1 MHMLKL
7 HHMVSDK
14 IHARSTGP
22 YTMVTQQ
29 PLGGKAQNGGQRF
42 GEMEVWAL
50 EAYGAA
56 ATLQEML
63 TIKSD
68 DVYGRAKAYESIIKD
83 EPIVGPKLPES
94 FNVLVKELQGLGLRV
109 DLMDESEEAIID
121 AEQVIGSVINGQ
133 PVAAADVDLAEDVE
147 TIMDE
152 ADAEMDDLEEDGLSI
167 QDIDEID
174 EVKEE
179 V

>member
-1 MHMLKL
+1 
-7 HHMVSDK
+7 
-14 IHARSTGP
+14 
-22 YTMVTQQ
+22 
-29 PLGGKAQNGGQRF
+29 
-42 GEMEVWAL
+42 
-50 EAYGAA
+50 
-56 ATLQEML
+56 
-63 TIKSD
+63 
-68 DVYGRAKAYESIIKD
+68 
-83 EPIVGPKLPES
+83 
-94 FNVLVKELQGLGLRV
+94 
-109 DLMDESEEAIID
+109 MDESEEAIID